1 VKQALL
7 DFFLTFGVDLR
18 KLRGALRGLPAYW
31 RDADLQNHFGCIFGC
46 GIFEFTRR

>member
-1 VKQALL
+1 MKQALL

-31 RDADLQNHFGCIFGC
+31 RDARTLRNQGAGAF
-46 GIFEFTRR
+46 FTRI